1 MACIVKNST
10 SRKRDMNKYSVLFT
24 RFTAKTSEDK
34 TIETN
39 MLLRY
44 ICWVSDKG
52 RGTFSER
59 ELKIDLFSQD

>member
-1 MACIVKNST
+1 MYRLELNFTKAKN
-10 SRKRDMNKYSVLFT
+10 MNKYPVLFT

-34 TIETN
+34 TRETN

-44 ICWVSDKG
+44 ICWIFDKE

-59 ELKIDLFSQD
+59 QLKIDLFSQD